1 MKLTVTKNLN
11 VRVGEASLNAP
22 CYQYIAPGS
31 MLEVDGKLY
40 KGDAFE
46 SINTW
51 YKDAAG
57 NFYWSGGVEE
67 SQQKE
72 TKISYRD
79 IVQNF
84 GNAWLKNKGAGVT
97 TVIIDSGI
105 MLNAAHFNT
114 ALVKEINLADNNYEL
129 SHGNFIAGIIA
140 GAGTVKGIA
149 PDTSLLSIRFK
160 SNTFSDRAQVLANL
174 ITALDTV
181 LGLSG
186 PVVVNL
192 SQGFPPSYMKNFPV
206 QKELITQKMRS
217 ISAHNNKFI
226 VCSAG
231 DNKVIDASIFPAS
244 VNNCISVGSIDE
256 KTLQSGF
263 MPNNSLDILS
273 PICDYASYNNNFE
286 VIQENGSSFSTAMI
300 TALISSFLSCNTNSN
315 FTKNDLLLKLKEFS
329 VNRNVFAYDKML
341 AFQYENTSL

>member
-31 MLEVDGKLY
+31 ILEVDGKLY

-72 TKISYRD
+72 TIISYAD

-84 GNAWLKNKGAGVT
+84 GSSWLQNKGAGVT
-97 TVIIDSGI
+97 TVIIDTGV

-114 ALVKEINLADNNYEL
+114 ALVKEMNLADNNNDLY
-129 SHGNFIAGIIA
+129 HGNFIAGIIA
-140 GAGTVKGIA
+140 GTGSVKGIA
-149 PDTSLLSIRFK
+149 PDSSLLSIRYK
-160 SNTFSDRAQVLANL
+160 SNTYSDTSKLLANL
-174 ITALDTV
+174 ISALDTV

-192 SQGFPPSYMKNFPV
+192 SQGFPPELINDFQL
-206 QKELITQKMRS
+206 QKEIIAQK
-217 ISAHNNKFI
+217 IKEIGAQKNKFI

-231 DNKVIDASIFPAS
+231 DNDFINALIFPAS
-244 VNNCISVGSIDE
+244 LHNCISVGTIDKE
-256 KTLQSGF
+256 TFQGGIVLS
-263 MPNNSLDILS
+263 NSLDILT
-273 PICDYASYNNNFE
+273 PMYNYNSYNNNFE
-286 VIQENGSSFSTAMI
+286 VIQKMGSSFSTAMI
-300 TALISSFLSCNTNSN
+300 SALITSLISCNPAST
-315 FTKNDLLLKLKEFS
+315 FTKNDLLLKLKEFA
-329 VNRNVFAYDKML
+329 VNRNAFVYDKMQ
-341 AFQYENTSL
+341 AFQYENTSI